1 MRFLSLPNVSRFT
14 GVRVSGRPLQPL
26 DGRRA
31 APDSNGCVNR
41 ETMAWREASAPLT
54 CYLEED
60 EEGRTCPRFE
70 EMNLASR
77 SI

>member
-41 ETMAWREASAPLT
+41 ETMAWREASAPSS
-54 CYLEED
+54 
-60 EEGRTCPRFE
+60 
-70 EMNLASR
+70 AISR
-77 SI
+77 EAKPNRLYCFVGHLL